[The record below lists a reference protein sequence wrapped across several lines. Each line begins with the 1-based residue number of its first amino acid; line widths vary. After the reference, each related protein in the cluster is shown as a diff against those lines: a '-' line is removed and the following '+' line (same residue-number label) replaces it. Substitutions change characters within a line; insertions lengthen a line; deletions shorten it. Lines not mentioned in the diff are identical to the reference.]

1 MSIKAL
7 QNQRGFSL
15 IEAIIAMVILTIGLL
30 AVGLMQIGAMKG
42 NTTALTRA
50 DGVAM
55 AQSVMD
61 TLISSSLDN
70 ALLTDNGSVLD
81 AGAATAGS
89 PPVPG
94 NADHAGG
101 ELFGANPVQGV
112 NGMNYTVFW
121 NVADDTPI
129 NDAKTVRLFV
139 YWDDQRFGLNRV
151 VSTTVVGGLY

>member
-1 MSIKAL
+1 MKINTIH
-7 QNQRGFSL
+7 NQHGFSL
-15 IEAIIAMVILTIGLL
+15 VEAMIAMVILMVGLL

-42 NTTALTRA
+42 NTNALGRA

-55 AQSVMD
+55 AESVMD
-61 TLISSSLDN
+61 TLISFSLDN

-81 AGAATAGS
+81 AGAATAGN

-94 NADHAGG
+94 NADHTGS
-101 ELFGANPVQGV
+101 ELFGANPVQGA

-121 NVADDTPI
+121 NIADDSPTA
-129 NDAKTVRLFV
+129 DAKTVRLFV